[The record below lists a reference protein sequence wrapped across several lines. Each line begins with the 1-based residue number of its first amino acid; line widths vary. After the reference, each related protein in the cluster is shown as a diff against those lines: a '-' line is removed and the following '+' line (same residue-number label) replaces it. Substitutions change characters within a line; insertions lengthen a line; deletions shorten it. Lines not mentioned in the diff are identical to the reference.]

1 MGINLVLIHLIVVS
15 FAIYTITGNDA
26 YAFSIP
32 EEMDYSVPFDF
43 LSSSEDET
51 MEFDKPL
58 DPSKSIAPETE
69 DTYFAGQVDTDIF
82 IERENTLVK
91 NNDENHNPYEKDLNN
106 ENILNKISDSE
117 SSDTKNKSNSH
128 LDAYENKYAEKI
140 DEIKSEN
147 VEKSSKITTNDRKM
161 VIINF
166 DDNWKTQFENAKSI
180 LDEYQFKSTFYVV
193 CDYVGGKNRLTW
205 QQIQS
210 LYDEG
215 HEIGSHTMNHE
226 NLDQITQDARYH
238 EIVESKKCIEDR
250 GFRVHSFSYPFNSG
264 DDNLESLELVSN
276 TYDFARTAGG
286 NGHAGSDRIGSHEDY
301 ERYTIVGWSHD
312 AERKENNYSD
322 LQMLDAFKDHVNQY
336 EAEGPNVGNIPII
349 IYHNIDNDKGAY
361 STSIDLFRSEMRY
374 LYESGFKA
382 VTMNEVFGQNG

>member
-1 MGINLVLIHLIVVS
+1 MGINLVLIHLIAVS
-15 FAIYTITGNDA
+15 FAIYTITVNDA

-91 NNDENHNPYEKDLNN
+91 NSDENHSPYEKDLNN
-106 ENILNKISDSE
+106 ENILNEISDSE
-117 SSDTKNKSNSH
+117 SSDIKNKSNSH

-140 DEIKSEN
+140 DELKSEN

-215 HEIGSHTMNHE
+215 HEIGSHTTNHE

-238 EIVESKKCIEDR
+238 EIVE
-250 GFRVHSFSYPFNSG
+250 
-264 DDNLESLELVSN
+264 
-276 TYDFARTAGG
+276 
-286 NGHAGSDRIGSHEDY
+286 
-301 ERYTIVGWSHD
+301 
-312 AERKENNYSD
+312 
-322 LQMLDAFKDHVNQY
+322 
-336 EAEGPNVGNIPII
+336 
-349 IYHNIDNDKGAY
+349 
-361 STSIDLFRSEMRY
+361 
-374 LYESGFKA
+374 
-382 VTMNEVFGQNG
+382 